1 MSTAHHLA
9 ESPDASHRDD
19 PPRDAIEP
27 AAALPAD
34 RSAGLGRMRTVL
46 RELLLTVGAV
56 LGTLCLLSALAALLF
71 GITPLVFQS
80 GSMGPAIE
88 TGALGIAR
96 DIPAADAQPGD
107 VVSVELPTGVRITH
121 RVVSSTPVGGDRVS
135 LVLRGDANAVDD
147 AEPYVV
153 DRVDLLLTSVNRVGY
168 VVSALASPPALFL
181 GGLLAGLLLM
191 VAFAPTRAARPAA
204 TQEAGT
210 APRRRHR
217 HAAGGA
223 LGLTA
228 VLLAGAG
235 VVAPPPV
242 GTTAAFTD
250 TALATTTAATGALPV
265 PSITGCTT
273 NFGEVTVTYTV
284 PTASIT
290 PSGIVATYG
299 SGASTTSTAPIAPPV
314 GAAVGTISFT
324 PASTLLAVGT
334 TMPLTVSTVL
344 TGTTWRGTSPSYTV
358 TTTLGLGAIVLRTCA
373 RTTP

>member
-1 MSTAHHLA
+1 MSTAPPLA
-9 ESPDASHRDD
+9 ETPDASPPAD
-19 PPRDAIEP
+19 PPHDAIEP
-27 AAALPAD
+27 AAATARIDAPE
-34 RSAGLGRMRTVL
+34 RPGRLRAAL

-96 DIPAADAQPGD
+96 DIPAADARPGD

-135 LVLRGDANAVDD
+135 LVLRGDANGVDD

-204 TQEAGT
+204 TPEAGT
-210 APRRRHR
+210 APRRRRR

-250 TALATTTAATGALPV
+250 TALATMPAATGALAV
-265 PSITGCTT
+265 PTITECTT
-273 NFGEVTVTYTV
+273 SLGTVTVKFTV
-284 PTASIT
+284 PTAST
-290 PSGIVATYG
+290 DPSGVVATYG
-299 SGASTTSTAPIAPPV
+299 SGAATTSTAPSAAP
-314 GAAVGTISFT
+314 AAGVVGTISFT
-324 PASTLLAVGT
+324 PATTLLAVGT
-334 TMPLTVSTVL
+334 SMPVTVSTVL
-344 TGTTWRGTSPSYTV
+344 TGTSWRGTSSSYTV
-358 TTTLGLGAIVLRTCA
+358 TTTLGIGGITLRTCNP
-373 RTTP
+373 T

>member
-9 ESPDASHRDD
+9 ESPDAPHRAD
-19 PPRDAIEP
+19 PPDDATEP
-27 AAALPAD
+27 AEAPA
-34 RSAGLGRMRTVL
+34 RATARPGRMRTVL
-46 RELLLTVGAV
+46 RELLLTLGAV

-96 DIPAADAQPGD
+96 DIPAADARPGD

-135 LVLRGDANAVDD
+135 LVLRGDANGVDD

-191 VAFAPTRAARPAA
+191 VAFAPTRAARSAA
-204 TQEAGT
+204 PEAGT
-210 APRRRHR
+210 GPRRRHR

-242 GTTAAFTD
+242 GTSAAFTD
-250 TALATTTAATGALPV
+250 TALATASAATGALPV
-265 PSITGCTT
+265 PTITECTT
-273 NFGEVTVTYTV
+273 SGATVTLKYTV
-284 PTASIT
+284 PAASLT
-290 PSGIVATYG
+290 QSGIVATYG
-299 SGASTTSTAPIAPPV
+299 TGAAVTSTAPV
-314 GAAVGTISFT
+314 AADARTISFV
-324 PASTLLAVGT
+324 PASALLDVGSSWPVT
-334 TMPLTVSTVL
+334 ISTVL
-344 TGTTWRGTSPSYTV
+344 AGTTWRGTSQSYTV
-358 TTTLGLGAIVLRTCA
+358 TTLLGVGNLVSRTC
-373 RTTP
+373 RPTTP

>member
-1 MSTAHHLA
+1 MSTTPPLA
-9 ESPDASHRDD
+9 ETQDASPRAD
-19 PPRDAIEP
+19 PPHDAIEP
-27 AAALPAD
+27 AAAARVDEPV
-34 RSAGLGRMRTVL
+34 RPGRLRTAL

-96 DIPAADAQPGD
+96 DIPAADARPGD

-135 LVLRGDANAVDD
+135 LVLRGDANEVDD

-153 DRVDLLLTSVNRVGY
+153 ERVDLLLTSVNRLGF
-168 VVSALASPPALFL
+168 VVSALASPAALFL

-191 VAFAPTRAARPAA
+191 VAFAPARTARPAA
-204 TQEAGT
+204 TSEAGT

-217 HAAGGA
+217 HAAGGV

-235 VVAPPPV
+235 LVAPLPAR
-242 GTTAAFTD
+242 TTAAFTD
-250 TALATTTAATGALPV
+250 TAPATTTATAGALAV
-265 PSITGCTT
+265 PTITRCQVSLV
-273 NFGEVTVTYTV
+273 GEVTLTFTV
-284 PTASIT
+284 PTASVAHT
-290 PSGIVATYG
+290 GIIATYG
-299 SGASTTSTAPIAPPV
+299 TGASTTSTAPV
-314 GAAVGTISFT
+314 GEAVRTISFI
-324 PASTLLAVGT
+324 PVNTLLAVGSSW
-334 TMPLTVSTVL
+334 PVTVSTVL

-358 TTTLGLGAIVLRTCA
+358 TNVLGIGNITVRSCNPT
-373 RTTP
+373 

>member
-1 MSTAHHLA
+1 MPTAHHLA

-19 PPRDAIEP
+19 PLHDAIEP
-27 AAALPAD
+27 AEASARADVPA
-34 RSAGLGRMRTVL
+34 RPGRMRAAL
-46 RELLLTVGAV
+46 RELLLTVGAA

-96 DIPAADAQPGD
+96 DIPAADARPGD

-135 LVLRGDANAVDD
+135 LVLRGDANGVDD

-191 VAFAPTRAARPAA
+191 VAFAPTRTARPTAAPQAA
-204 TQEAGT
+204 TG
-210 APRRRHR
+210 PRRRHR

-250 TALATTTAATGALPV
+250 TALATTTAATGALAV
-265 PSITGCTT
+265 PTIDRCTVSLA
-273 NFGEVTVTYTV
+273 GLVTLDFTV

-290 PSGIVATYG
+290 QTGIVATYG
-299 SGASTTSTAPIAPPV
+299 TGASTTSTTPV
-314 GAAVGTISFT
+314 EPTVRTISFA
-324 PASTLLAVGT
+324 PVNTLLAVGSSW
-334 TMPLTVSTVL
+334 PVTVSTVL

-358 TTTLGLGAIVLRTCA
+358 TTALGIGGITVRTCSP
-373 RTTP
+373 T